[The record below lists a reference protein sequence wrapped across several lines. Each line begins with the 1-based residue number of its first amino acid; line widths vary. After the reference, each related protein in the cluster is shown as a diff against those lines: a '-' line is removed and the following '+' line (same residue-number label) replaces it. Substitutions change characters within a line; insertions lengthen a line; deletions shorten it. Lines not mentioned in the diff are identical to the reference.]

1 MLMRN
6 SLRLAA
12 LVLFSGLAAA
22 ANVDCAF
29 PHIRDTAL
37 GIALSTTLGVPATES
52 APAIDQ
58 PLKDCQRVLIVWS
71 GPKSAPVVRFQGVS
85 SEALMA
91 RYAAVGTRLDSRH
104 GPAYPL
110 PQQAGFVAVALNA
123 HELMIATPA
132 ILAQTDPPAWPEAT
146 GNVLDFSGPATD
158 LKLGDLQEELSSF
171 LFTWQPD
178 GKLVLRATAASRH
191 DAKAVLRYVA
201 IRKPLVEAAAGIG
214 VEKAEFPAKLL
225 EAADFSR
232 EENILFARMDL
243 DQPTRDQAVEYLAK
257 AVRKQMKKYR

>member
-1 MLMRN
+1 MRHP
-6 SLRLAA
+6 LRLAA
-12 LVLFSGLAAA
+12 LVLLAGVAVA

-37 GIALSTTLGVPATES
+37 GTALSTTLGVPASETT
-52 APAIDQ
+52 PALDQ

-71 GPKSAPVVRFQGVS
+71 GPKAAPVVRFQGVE

-123 HELMIATPA
+123 QELMIATPA
-132 ILAQTDPPAWPEAT
+132 ILAQIDPPAWPEAT

-178 GKLVLRATAASRH
+178 GKLVLRATATSRH

-201 IRKPLVEAAAGIG
+201 VRKPLVEAAAGIG

-225 EAADFSR
+225 EAAAFSR

>member
-1 MLMRN
+1 MRN

-71 GPKSAPVVRFQGVS
+71 GPKAAPVVRFQGVS

-132 ILAQTDPPAWPEAT
+132 ILA
-146 GNVLDFSGPATD
+146 
-158 LKLGDLQEELSSF
+158 
-171 LFTWQPD
+171 
-178 GKLVLRATAASRH
+178 
-191 DAKAVLRYVA
+191 
-201 IRKPLVEAAAGIG
+201 
-214 VEKAEFPAKLL
+214 
-225 EAADFSR
+225 
-232 EENILFARMDL
+232 
-243 DQPTRDQAVEYLAK
+243 
-257 AVRKQMKKYR
+257 